1 IVGEAL
7 LKSDLSTAPFQF
19 ISTVPFETNA
29 EKWVSNNALY
39 EIVATN
45 VSLLSGID
53 NWIGKKKIDVY
64 NHGLRFIDDSTTNV
78 VRWRANFVGS
88 ENNSKFLEVGDAL
101 LVDLVIGDSSASN
114 ALFRIELVDQQK
126 TTYDF
131 IVNPKQRNI
140 FTKQAGKN
148 AMWSLRDESGR
159 LVIRILLPE
168 AKAKQQVEMFLYPA
182 AADSKSAYGLKETGF
197 VDVEFIRVGIKQ
209 K

>member
-1 IVGEAL
+1 LCDEKTCSPTLDGYSIYSDRSHLSRTGAGIAGEAL

-114 ALFRIELVDQQK
+114 ALFRIEL
-126 TTYDF
+126 
-131 IVNPKQRNI
+131 
-140 FTKQAGKN
+140 
-148 AMWSLRDESGR
+148 
-159 LVIRILLPE
+159 
-168 AKAKQQVEMFLYPA
+168 
-182 AADSKSAYGLKETGF
+182 
-197 VDVEFIRVGIKQ
+197 
-209 K
+209 